1 MPPRIRRS
9 AMRQFTSLRV
19 ALLTLGSLCFSS
31 AYAASTLVPMSDAEL
46 SATRG
51 QALMSMSYIAPTD
64 SANLEKLRDSNS
76 NVGFYKL
83 GLDADVEINTNIRKL
98 QLGCGGVNGT
108 GACDIDIDNL
118 SLSGISD
125 TNDGRASSSAK
136 ITNPFI
142 EFAIKNPNSTSLRE
156 VTGMRVSA
164 EAIEGLLT
172 FGTENGPTKSGI
184 NSLSGYMEVAQAGGT
199 VKVNPVSGLR
209 PADVNNTQI
218 SGEACGY
225 LACVPFQ
232 TYDYT
237 LNLTTDAAGNST
249 DKLTGTL
256 VLPQQTITGKRI
268 SVAPLKAT
276 ATVSGINVSGDIKA
290 MAAGILN
297 LDKSVTGSINN
308 LTVNVDISEDLG
320 FFHKANLNG
329 SPVSLSL
336 QGNDIRWPGSKSIA
350 QRGWWLELSNPIDI
364 GDITPVDSVSIAN
377 KTIEETLAL
386 VSEKLSTGTRG
397 DTKVDCGALDLLS
410 CIGGSTINIGNLNL
424 AGATPVQMSL
434 SNLVLKNQ
442 SFAPNCHGANV
453 KFC

>member
-1 MPPRIRRS
+1 
-9 AMRQFTSLRV
+9 MRQFTSLQV
-19 ALLTLGSLCFSS
+19 AILALGSLCFSS
-31 AYAASTLVPMSDAEL
+31 AYAGSTLVPMTDAEL

-51 QALMSMSYIAPTD
+51 QALMSMSYIAPND
-64 SANLEKLRDSNS
+64 SANLEKLRDSSS
-76 NVGFYKL
+76 NVGFFKL
-83 GLDADVEINTNIRKL
+83 SLDADIELNTNIRKL
-98 QLGCGGVNGT
+98 QLGCGGANGA
-108 GACDIDIDNL
+108 GACDIDIDIDNL
-118 SLSGISD
+118 SLSGLSN

-142 EFAIKNPNSTSLRE
+142 EFAIKNPNSTALRE
-156 VTGMRVSA
+156 VTGLRVSA

-172 FGTENGPTKSGI
+172 FGTENSQTKNGI

-199 VKVNPVSGLR
+199 VKVNPVNGLR

-237 LNLTTDAAGNST
+237 LNLTTDAAGTST

-256 VLPQQTITGKRI
+256 FLPQQTITGKRI

-276 ATVSGINVSGDIKA
+276 ATVSGINVSGNIKA
-290 MAAGILN
+290 IAAGLLN

-308 LTVNVDISEDLG
+308 LAVNVDISEDLG

-336 QGNDIRWPGSKSIA
+336 QGNDIRWPGTKSVA
-350 QRGWWLELSNPIDI
+350 ERGGWLELSNPIDI
-364 GDITPVDSVSIAN
+364 GDITPAESVSIAN

-386 VSEKLSTGTRG
+386 VSQKLSTGTRG
-397 DTKVDCGALDLLS
+397 NTKVDCGDLGLLS

-442 SFAPNCHGANV
+442 TFATNCHGADV

>member
-1 MPPRIRRS
+1 
-9 AMRQFTSLRV
+9 MRQFTSLQV
-19 ALLTLGSLCFSS
+19 AILALGSLCFSS
-31 AYAASTLVPMSDAEL
+31 AYAGSTLVPMSDAEL

-64 SANLEKLRDSNS
+64 SANLEKLRDSSS
-76 NVGFYKL
+76 NVGFFKL
-83 GLDADVEINTNIRKL
+83 SLDADIELNTNIRKL
-98 QLGCGGVNGT
+98 QLGCGGANGA
-108 GACDIDIDNL
+108 GACDIDIDIDNL
-118 SLSGISD
+118 SLSGLSN

-142 EFAIKNPNSTSLRE
+142 EFAIKNPNSTALRE
-156 VTGMRVSA
+156 VTGLRVSA

-172 FGTENGPTKSGI
+172 FGTENSQTKNGI

-199 VKVNPVSGLR
+199 VKVNPVNGLR

-237 LNLTTDAAGNST
+237 LNLTTDAAGTST

-256 VLPQQTITGKRI
+256 FLPQQTITGKRI

-276 ATVSGINVSGDIKA
+276 ATVSGINVSGNIKA
-290 MAAGILN
+290 IAAGLLN

-308 LTVNVDISEDLG
+308 LAVNVDISEDLG

-336 QGNDIRWPGSKSIA
+336 QGNDIRWPGTKSVA
-350 QRGWWLELSNPIDI
+350 ERGWWLELSNPIDI
-364 GDITPVDSVSIAN
+364 GDITPAESVSIAN

-386 VSEKLSTGTRG
+386 VSQKLSTGTRG
-397 DTKVDCGALDLLS
+397 NTKVDCGDLGLLS

-442 SFAPNCHGANV
+442 TFATNCHGADV

>member
-1 MPPRIRRS
+1 
-9 AMRQFTSLRV
+9 MRQFTSLQV
-19 ALLTLGSLCFSS
+19 AILALGSLCFSS
-31 AYAASTLVPMSDAEL
+31 AYAGSTLVPMSDAEL

-64 SANLEKLRDSNS
+64 SANLEKLRDSSS
-76 NVGFYKL
+76 NVGFFKL
-83 GLDADVEINTNIRKL
+83 SLDADIELNTNIRKL
-98 QLGCGGVNGT
+98 QLGCGGANGA
-108 GACDIDIDNL
+108 GACDIDIDIDNL
-118 SLSGISD
+118 SLSGLSN

-142 EFAIKNPNSTSLRE
+142 EFAIKNPNSTALRE
-156 VTGMRVSA
+156 VTGLRVSA

-172 FGTENGPTKSGI
+172 FGTENSQTKNGI

-199 VKVNPVSGLR
+199 VKVNPVNGLR

-237 LNLTTDAAGNST
+237 LNLTTDAAGTST

-256 VLPQQTITGKRI
+256 FLPQQSITGKRI

-276 ATVSGINVSGDIKA
+276 ATVSGINVSGNIKA
-290 MAAGILN
+290 IAAGLLN

-308 LTVNVDISEDLG
+308 LAVNVDISEDLG

-336 QGNDIRWPGSKSIA
+336 QGNDIRWPGTKSVA
-350 QRGWWLELSNPIDI
+350 ERGGWLELSNPIDI
-364 GDITPVDSVSIAN
+364 GDITPAESVSIAN

-386 VSEKLSTGTRG
+386 VSQKLSTGTRG
-397 DTKVDCGALDLLS
+397 NTKVDCGDLGLLS

-442 SFAPNCHGANV
+442 TFATNCHGADV

>member
-1 MPPRIRRS
+1 
-9 AMRQFTSLRV
+9 MRQFTSLQV
-19 ALLTLGSLCFSS
+19 AILALGSLCFSS
-31 AYAASTLVPMSDAEL
+31 AYAGSTLVPMTDAEL

-51 QALMSMSYIAPTD
+51 QALMSMSYIAPND
-64 SANLEKLRDSNS
+64 SANLEKLRDSSS
-76 NVGFYKL
+76 NVGFFKL
-83 GLDADVEINTNIRKL
+83 SLDADIELNTNIRKL
-98 QLGCGGVNGT
+98 QLGCGGANGA
-108 GACDIDIDNL
+108 GACDIDNL
-118 SLSGISD
+118 SLSGLSN

-142 EFAIKNPNSTSLRE
+142 EFAIKNPNSTALRE
-156 VTGMRVSA
+156 VTGLRVSA

-172 FGTENGPTKSGI
+172 FGTENSQTKNGI

-199 VKVNPVSGLR
+199 VKVNPVNGLR

-237 LNLTTDAAGNST
+237 LNLTTDAAGTST

-256 VLPQQTITGKRI
+256 FLPQQTITGKRI

-276 ATVSGINVSGDIKA
+276 ATVSGINVSGNIKA
-290 MAAGILN
+290 IAAGLLN

-308 LTVNVDISEDLG
+308 LAVNVDISEDLG

-336 QGNDIRWPGSKSIA
+336 QGNDIRWPGTKSVA
-350 QRGWWLELSNPIDI
+350 ERGWWLELSNPIDI
-364 GDITPVDSVSIAN
+364 GDITPAESVSIAN

-386 VSEKLSTGTRG
+386 VSQKLSTGTRG
-397 DTKVDCGALDLLS
+397 NTKVDCGDLGLLS

-442 SFAPNCHGANV
+442 TFATNCHGADV

>member
-1 MPPRIRRS
+1 M
-9 AMRQFTSLRV
+9 
-19 ALLTLGSLCFSS
+19 
-31 AYAASTLVPMSDAEL
+31 
-46 SATRG
+46 
-51 QALMSMSYIAPTD
+51 
-64 SANLEKLRDSNS
+64 
-76 NVGFYKL
+76 
-83 GLDADVEINTNIRKL
+83 
-98 QLGCGGVNGT
+98 
-108 GACDIDIDNL
+108 
-118 SLSGISD
+118 
-125 TNDGRASSSAK
+125 
-136 ITNPFI
+136 
-142 EFAIKNPNSTSLRE
+142 
-156 VTGMRVSA
+156 
-164 EAIEGLLT
+164 
-172 FGTENGPTKSGI
+172 
-184 NSLSGYMEVAQAGGT
+184 
-199 VKVNPVSGLR
+199 R

-237 LNLTTDAAGNST
+237 LNLTTDAAGTST

-256 VLPQQTITGKRI
+256 FLPQQTITGKRI

-276 ATVSGINVSGDIKA
+276 ATVSGINVSGNIKA
-290 MAAGILN
+290 IAAGLLN

-308 LTVNVDISEDLG
+308 LAVNVDISEDLG

-336 QGNDIRWPGSKSIA
+336 QGNDIRWPGTKSVA
-350 QRGWWLELSNPIDI
+350 ERGWWLELSNPIDI
-364 GDITPVDSVSIAN
+364 GDITPAESVSIAN

-386 VSEKLSTGTRG
+386 VSQKLSTGTRG
-397 DTKVDCGALDLLS
+397 NTKVDCGDLGLLS

-442 SFAPNCHGANV
+442 TFATNCHGADV